1 MDAMNL
7 LHTLYAHRTPDSAA
21 LVFADGTACTTA
33 QLVARIGCYAAALH
47 ELGVGRGERVSF
59 KLDKSAETLF
69 LAHACLRLGAV
80 IHPLNSAY
88 TDQEMA
94 YLLAD
99 AAPVL
104 LVCEPGAAQHY
115 SAMADGLGIR
125 IETLAA
131 GGGGTLAAR
140 AAAAGLAIPAVA
152 AVGPDAVAA
161 LLYTSGTTGKPKGAL
176 ITHRNL
182 ADSAAALAAVWQLGT
197 GDVLLHALPL
207 YHAHGLLTSINTL
220 LVAGGAILLLPS
232 FDAAQVLA
240 ALPAATVM
248 MGVPTHYARLLR
260 EPALA
265 AAVTPSFRL
274 FISGSAPLPLAL
286 ADQFYAQTGRRIVE
300 RYGLTEAAIVTA
312 LPAGAAN
319 RAGWVGWPL
328 DGVEVRVATA
338 DGTRAS
344 LAATG
349 VLETRGHNVF
359 AGYLNQPGA
368 DREAFTDDGW
378 FITGDVAEIDGE
390 GCVRLLD
397 RARDLVITGGL
408 NVYPREV
415 EIVLDGLPGIAQSA
429 VFGVPHPDFGEAVVA
444 AVELAPGACFDE
456 APAIAAARSSLAA
469 YKTPKRIIPVLQIPR
484 NGMGKVLKAELRAR
498 FGTLFV
504 PPKP

>member
-1 MDAMNL
+1 MDTMNL
-7 LHTLYAHRTPDSAA
+7 LHTLYAQRAPESAA
-21 LVFADGTACTTA
+21 LLFADGSACTTA
-33 QLVARIGCYAAALH
+33 QLVERIGCYAAALH

-59 KLDKSAETLF
+59 RLDKSAETLF

-88 TDQEMA
+88 TDQELA

-115 SAMADGLGIR
+115 RAMADGLGIR
-125 IETLAA
+125 IETLSAD
-131 GGGGTLAAR
+131 GGGTLAAR
-140 AAAAGLAIPAVA
+140 AAAAGLAIPPVA

-232 FDAAQVLA
+232 FDAAQVVA

-265 AAVTPSFRL
+265 AALTPSFRL
-274 FISGSAPLPLAL
+274 FISGSAPLPPAL

-312 LPAGAAN
+312 LPPGAA
-319 RAGWVGWPL
+319 RRTGWVGWPL
-328 DGVEVRVATA
+328 DGVDVRVATA
-338 DGTRAS
+338 AGTRAS

-359 AGYLNQPGA
+359 AGYLNRPGA
-368 DREAFTDDGW
+368 DREAFTEDGW

-415 EIVLDGLPGIAQSA
+415 EIVLDALPGIAQSA

-469 YKTPKRIIPVLQIPR
+469 YKTPKRIVAVPQIPR

-504 PPKP
+504 PPAS

>member
-7 LHTLYAHRTPDSAA
+7 LHALYAHRAPDSAA
-21 LVFADGTACTTA
+21 LAFADGTACTTA

-47 ELGVGRGERVSF
+47 ELGVSSGDRVSF
-59 KLDKSAETLF
+59 RLDKSAETLF

-104 LVCEPGAAQHY
+104 LVCEPDAAPHY
-115 SAMADGLGIR
+115 SAMADALGIR

-131 GGGGTLAAR
+131 GAGGTLATR
-140 AAAAGLAIPAVA
+140 AAAPRAALPDVA

-207 YHAHGLLTSINTL
+207 YHAHGLLTSINTML
-220 LVAGGAILLLPS
+220 AAGGSILLLPA
-232 FDAAQVLA
+232 FDAAQVLS
-240 ALPAATVM
+240 ALPSTTVM

-260 EPALA
+260 EPAFA

-286 ADQFYAQTGRRIVE
+286 ADQFHQRTGRRIVE

-312 LPAGAAN
+312 LPAGAD
-319 RAGWVGWPL
+319 RTGWVGWPL
-328 DGVEVRVATA
+328 DGVAVRVATA

-368 DREAFTDDGW
+368 DRDAFTEDGW
-378 FITGDVAEIDGE
+378 FITGDVAEIDGT

-415 EIVLDGLPGIAQSA
+415 EIVLDGLPGIAQAA
-429 VFGVPHPDFGEAVVA
+429 VFGVPHEDFGEAVVA
-444 AVELAPGACFDE
+444 AVELAPGARFDE
-456 APAIAAARSSLAA
+456 ALAIAAARASLAA
-469 YKTPKRIIPVLQIPR
+469 YKTPKRIIAVPEIPR
-484 NGMGKVLKAELRAR
+484 NGMGKVLKAELRAQ